1 MIGYLSSGASYRLET
16 RAAIGRDR
24 GPNGTLGCYNADM
37 AEDRIVYTT
46 GAGRIPCRACGR
58 PAHGGPCGS
67 AALER
72 AAKER
77 AKAAPPKGDGVV
89 RVSRDKKQR
98 RGKVVTVITGVP
110 LAEADLTDLAGRL
123 KRLCGTGGTVKDGTI
138 EIQGD
143 HRDRLADVLRD
154 LGYQVKL
161 AGG

>member
-1 MIGYLSSGASYRLET
+1 MIPAKPPPG
-16 RAAIGRDR
+16 
-24 GPNGTLGCYNADM
+24 NGTKPSCYNEVM
-37 AEDRIVYTT
+37 AENRIVYSTD
-46 GAGRIPCRACGR
+46 GGRIPCRACGR

-77 AKAAPPKGDGVV
+77 GKAAPPKGDGIV
-89 RVSRDKKQR
+89 RVSRDRKQR
-98 RGKVVTVITGVP
+98 RGKVVTVVTGVP
-110 LAEADLTDLAGRL
+110 LPEVELTELAGRL
-123 KRLCGTGGTVKDGTI
+123 KRQCGTGGTVKDGAI

-143 HRDRLADVLRD
+143 HRDRLADLLRD